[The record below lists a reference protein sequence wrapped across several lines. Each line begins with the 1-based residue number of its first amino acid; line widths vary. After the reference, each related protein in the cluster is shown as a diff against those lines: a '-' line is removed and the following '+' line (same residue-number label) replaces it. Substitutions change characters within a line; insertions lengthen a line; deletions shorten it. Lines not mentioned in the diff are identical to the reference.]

1 MNLNLYV
8 MKNLK
13 FKTLIFL
20 IFSVVLFAGCGDDPD
35 EEISQYVGSYLIT
48 KATLTSS
55 INLNINEF
63 PFQLPIPGGT
73 DITPLIQQALLS
85 ALSCTP
91 DKSLIE
97 LKEDYTMLMKC
108 EGTTTEINAGT
119 WEEVSATALK
129 LSMNSTAV
137 PSSPLGFVLTVNNAK
152 LENKKLSG
160 DTSVPMPKE
169 TLATIVTTMSGGLA
183 SLNLNATPVALP
195 VNFSI
200 ELSKK

>member
-1 MNLNLYV
+1 M
-8 MKNLK
+8 
-13 FKTLIFL
+13 KTLR
-20 IFSVVLFAGCGDDPD
+20 FSLFAALVLSVTLFAGCNDDP
-35 EEISQYVGSYLIT
+35 EEEVSPYVGSYLIT
-48 KATLTSS
+48 KATLTTA
-55 INLNINEF
+55 INLNINES
-63 PFQLPIPGGT
+63 PLPLAVPAGT

-85 ALSCTP
+85 ALTPCTP

-119 WEEVSATALK
+119 WEEVSATVLK

-137 PSSPLGFVLTVNNAK
+137 PSSPLGFVLTVNNVK

-160 DTSVPMPKE
+160 ETSVPIPKE
-169 TLATIVTTMSGGLA
+169 MLAIIVTTMSSGLA
-183 SLNLNATPVALP
+183 SLDLAKTPLVLP

-200 ELSKK
+200 ELLQK